1 MLEPSELALDRATA
15 PVERLPPLRL
25 ARDERVEAVGLD
37 PGRAGATL
45 ASRAAPLGPTARGV
59 GPREGPRSVLAVRRV
74 RLPGLHAGS
83 LLERDDRTGAAGL
96 AGHGS
101 LRCRIPYRARS
112 SRRQSRDPSPRRAAR
127 WQRTIRVRAPT
138 RPATRPGGPCG
149 RRRRRGPCS
158 RRSRLPCGSRPPS
171 GDPSS
176 RRGPSSACARG
187 RSSRGS
193 ADRSRRR
200 AGRRRR
206 WRGRGRSRGSPDA
219 AGRALAAE
227 VGVAVDLLV
236 VGEGRRDQRA
246 CRFAVG
252 VDGAKLDGHLAAP
265 YARRQCLTPG
275 TRPAC
280 AGSTIRYAGCP
291 GRANRV
297 ALVRLIADG
306 VAACPRC
313 STGERLSVV
322 GLPITCA
329 WCGGRAVVSLE
340 RARPLYA
347 QLQSKAE
354 REPAAPERRA
364 A

>member
-1 MLEPSELALDRATA
+1 VP
-15 PVERLPPLRL
+15 LPQG
-25 ARDERVEAVGLD
+25 DE
-37 PGRAGATL
+37 
-45 ASRAAPLGPTARGV
+45 SRAADAPTTRIRDDVHALDLGGV
-59 GPREGPRSVLAVRRV
+59 GVKSLETAAADRPVAVVGNEESAVGPIHL
-74 RLPGLHAGS
+74 G
-83 LLERDDRTGAAGL
+83 
-96 AGHGS
+96 
-101 LRCRIPYRARS
+101 
-112 SRRQSRDPSPRRAAR
+112 
-127 WQRTIRVRAPT
+127 
-138 RPATRPGGPCG
+138 CG
-149 RRRRRGPCS
+149 RRRRI
-158 RRSRLPCGSRPPS
+158 
-171 GDPSS
+171 
-176 RRGPSSACARG
+176 
-187 RSSRGS
+187 
-193 ADRSRRR
+193 
-200 AGRRRR
+200 
-206 WRGRGRSRGSPDA
+206 
-219 AGRALAAE
+219 AE